1 MARFAFVSRT
11 GQDILQIVSIPCE
24 CTDSHFVAYCNEPE
38 TFGYRLV
45 FVFFEGQFM
54 LEEIYC
60 FMQDVALSS
69 GTALA
74 AT

>member
-1 MARFAFVSRT
+1 MARFAFVYRT

-24 CTDSHFVAYCNEPE
+24 CTGSLSVLYCSEPE

-45 FVFFEGQFM
+45 FCFFEGQFM

-60 FMQDVALSS
+60 FMQDVALSW